1 MSALT
6 WRRWAALLAV
16 TAATPLVAQQ
26 PAPQPAP
33 QPAGAVSLS
42 LEDAFRVAEH
52 ESEAVRVAE
61 AGVLRAR
68 GQQYQARSQYLPQ
81 INGSAN
87 YQKTLQ
93 SQFQAISKLSAPAPD
108 TSTGPKLASLC
119 TPEIPANAT
128 PAERQAALQAAQTC
142 SSTGGADLSG
152 ISRIFASPY
161 TFTLGLTG
169 SQTLFAGGRIAAA
182 NEVANASK
190 RVADIAV
197 TSARAQ
203 LRLDVAQ
210 AYYNAVLAARVVQ
223 ISESTLVQAERAL
236 RQTSLAQQVGNV
248 AEFDLLRA
256 QVTRDN
262 QRPVLIQARSQRDV
276 AFLQLRQMLN
286 LPATQPMVLTTDL
299 PTPPAPPAVP
309 VRTAALPPTPNAAPN
324 AAPGRA
330 PVTNAAQTEGLLAVN
345 AAEVLADDPRVAS
358 AIDSTLATSDTS
370 ARERAPTRQ
379 ARENITVQRNLLRQ
393 ARAQRLPQIALS
405 SAYQRISYPSGGFV
419 PFPSGLNQFFPNW
432 TAAISVSLPIF
443 AGGRIRGDELV
454 AEAGLREAEQT
465 AKQVE
470 EFSTLDAQTAIAQ
483 LAQAEATWLASAGT
497 AQQASRAYSISEVR
511 YREGISTLVELSD
524 SRLLLQ
530 QAQLNSVTAARD
542 LQVARLKLALLKD
555 LPLSTAGAASASRAG
570 GSAAG
575 ASGSSG
581 AAQGAQGAQ
590 GSSSSTTQRSAASA
604 AGGTQQAGVAG
615 GGIP

>member
-1 MSALT
+1 MIARIAVPL
-6 WRRWAALLAV
+6 AALVAVSGARLA
-16 TAATPLVAQQ
+16 LAQQ
-26 PAPQPAP
+26 PVSAP
-33 QPAGAVSLS
+33 AVTLS
-42 LEDAFRVAEH
+42 LDDAFRVAER
-52 ESEAVRVAE
+52 ESETVRVAE

-93 SQFQAISKLSAPAPD
+93 SQFQAITKQSAPPPD
-108 TSTGPKLASLC
+108 TSSGPKLSSLC
-119 TPEIPANAT
+119 TPEIPAGAT
-128 PAERQAALQAAQTC
+128 AAERQAALQLAQTC
-142 SSTGGADLSG
+142 GSSGADLSG

-182 NEVANASK
+182 NQIANASK
-190 RVADIAV
+190 RVADIGV
-197 TSARAQ
+197 TAARAQ

-210 AYYNAVLAARVVQ
+210 AYYNAVLADRLVT
-223 ISESTLVQAERAL
+223 ISESSYVQAERAF
-236 RQTSLAQQVGNV
+236 RQTSLGQQVGNV

-286 LPATQPMVLTTDL
+286 LPTTQPLVLTTDL
-299 PTPPAPPAVP
+299 P
-309 VRTAALPPTPNAAPN
+309 LPPTPPAATLRTVTLPEPNAANAAPN
-324 AAPGRA
+324 AARGRA
-330 PVTNAAQTEGLLAVN
+330 GLTNAAQGEGLLAVDPR
-345 AAEVLADDPRVAS
+345 EVLAEDPRVAS
-358 AIDSTLATSDTS
+358 AIDSVLGVADTS
-370 ARERAPTRQ
+370 ARERAPSRQ
-379 ARENITVQRNLLRQ
+379 ARENVTVQRNLLKQ

-405 SAYQRISYPSGGFV
+405 SAYQRISYPSGGLV
-419 PFPSGLNQFFPNW
+419 PLPSGLNQFYPNW

-454 AEAGLREAEQT
+454 AEAGLREAEQS
-465 AKQVE
+465 AKQTE
-470 EFSTLDAQTAIAQ
+470 EFAALDAQTAIAQ

-497 AQQASRAYSISEVR
+497 AQQASRAYTISEVR

-530 QAQLNSVTAARD
+530 QAQWNAVTAARD
-542 LQVARLKLALLKD
+542 LQIARLKLSLLKD
-555 LPLSTAGAASASRAG
+555 LPLSAAG
-570 GSAAG
+570 GSAASRGSAGGSTGGSAAGG
-575 ASGSSG
+575 ASSAG
-581 AAQGAQGAQ
+581 AAQ
-590 GSSSSTTQRSAASA
+590 GSSSTTTQQSAARAS
-604 AGGTQQAGVAG
+604 GGSQQAGLPG